1 MFAILFQKIEQLSG
15 AAQSYT
21 AAGFGLL
28 TQLDPMQI
36 GAALL
41 LIIRIIVDA
50 PRAYRTVRDLF
61 KKD

>member
-36 GAALL
+36 GDCSGFIQKGLSVEES
-41 LIIRIIVDA
+41 I
-50 PRAYRTVRDLF
+50 
-61 KKD
+61 